1 MSRDYALFTDDAAR
15 ILLAWTNGESDF
27 RTLDARWIGAGWS
40 FNGILGPRERP
51 SLAGCKRGDV
61 EGEG

>member
-15 ILLAWTNGESDF
+15 ILRAGPTAGPAS
-27 RTLDARWIGAGWS
+27 ARWIGAGWS
-40 FNGILGPRERP
+40 LNGILGPRERP
-51 SLAGCKRGDV
+51 SLAGRKRGDI

>member
-15 ILLAWTNGESDF
+15 ILFAWTNGESSF
-27 RTLDARWIGAGWS
+27 RTLDCAGWS
-40 FNGILGPRERP
+40 LNGILGPRERP
-51 SLAGCKRGDV
+51 SLAGRKRGDV

>member
-15 ILLAWTNGESDF
+15 ILFAWTNGAGPASAR
-27 RTLDARWIGAGWS
+27 RTSAGRS
-40 FNGILGPRERP
+40 FSGVLGPRERP
-51 SLAGCKRGDV
+51 SLTGRKRGDI